1 MAKPGD
7 TGFTSSTG
15 PTKVESN
22 TQVDYEVNEKG
33 EARNRTD
40 LAALSIGVRCFSV
53 VCGGVVEKLA
63 RHSGY
68 AFWDIKHAPHQH
80 HSTVAA
86 RLQCS
91 WQLISAT
98 YLITAKTRQH

>member
-7 TGFTSSTG
+7 TGFTSSRG

-53 VCGGVVEKLA
+53 VCGGKACASLWLRLLGHQA
-63 RHSGY
+63 RATPAPIQSLLPGY
-68 AFWDIKHAPHQH
+68 SAPGN
-80 HSTVAA
+80 SY
-86 RLQCS
+86 LQP
-91 WQLISAT
+91 I
-98 YLITAKTRQH
+98 